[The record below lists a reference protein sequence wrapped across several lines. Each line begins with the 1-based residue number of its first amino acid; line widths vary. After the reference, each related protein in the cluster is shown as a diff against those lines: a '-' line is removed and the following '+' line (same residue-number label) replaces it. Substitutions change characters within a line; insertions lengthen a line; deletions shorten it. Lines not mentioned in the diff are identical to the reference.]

1 MKKTSHVL
9 IAAGAALLM
18 SLPTV
23 AQPRIA
29 DDGVAKAMNRQVN
42 NSMTSL
48 KHASKQGFT
57 LLRNGGDSQV
67 RTLFTPL
74 TAAPRRTTD
83 QTFTPDWKVTFD
95 SKESFDLFSVI
106 DNNGDGQ
113 PNASYISYGM
123 WGYYRS
129 WGSVPSYALYYK
141 KYGSD
146 IDADDYLVSPGLQ
159 LRGGRSYK
167 LTFEAAIGSFDDK
180 GTLEVRWGRSA
191 TVDGMDMTLFAPTD
205 IQTHENQTPNCEEH
219 TVEFRVEEDG
229 IYYLG
234 FHVMTKYEQGVVA
247 NKMYLNNVAVEALPD
262 AKTPGAVTDVTVT
275 PSADASMKAT
285 IKFCLPTVAFDGSE
299 LEQISGVRI
308 INGTT
313 EVADIAE
320 GIAPGNTI
328 QFTDENVGSA
338 AGSYTYSIVPYND
351 LGDGRAT
358 AVSAWVGLDMPG
370 QCELVE
376 LIDKATHITMRW
388 TVPQAVHGGVL
399 FADSISYDIWSA
411 MYNSYYDSW
420 TNDTLVATVKG
431 TTTHDFDID
440 TEEGPQREMT
450 LGINAYTSS
459 GNNRDFR
466 PSNTLFIGKSYALPY
481 REGFREGQPASYIS
495 GAVFGNGGMDAQV
508 GTAIGSDADGNSG
521 YVVMRGYSNDLVILQ
536 TGKVTLQ
543 GAASP
548 KLVYQYYPEQVEQG
562 KLMAVVMTPDGRETI
577 VDSVVFA
584 ETPQQKEWTVRKVDL
599 TDYAA
604 ERYVRLAFAF
614 QSPLENTMQTLWLD
628 DINVAEVP
636 QVDLGVSLTAAEQ
649 VEKGQQAWMYAM
661 VTNLGDA
668 DVDAFR
674 LKATLDG
681 ELIADTLIT
690 DRLASFRHASYRFTA
705 PTSLLLEKNE
715 VEACVEVV
723 AEGDAV
729 ADNNTSA
736 DVIALHDPDVKPAT
750 DLARDEQAAG
760 MTLTWT
766 EPVPTKTITDDFE
779 RYTPWSFENVG
790 DWTFYDGDGGTTGGY
805 LDSNDYYYTNEGK
818 PFAFIVFNPYDY
830 DGTDMSTYLG
840 YYYFGSVVP
849 EHGEQSLTSVW
860 SYDGMSDTATDY
872 YGNPLPNYISADN
885 WVISPELSGLP
896 QTISYLVNNVGY
908 RYGGDLYDIPETYEV
923 YYSATDTAI
932 ESFQRIGEQRT
943 VTGGMWHE
951 ESFDVPEGARYFAI
965 RHNTELTETDGGD
978 TAPSFFGLDDITYE
992 IMSGVVAGF
1001 RIYRDGELI
1010 ATTREPRFT
1019 DDAATMGQHL
1029 YQVTVVYEDGT
1040 ESAAVSLLVNVDEQT
1055 VGILTIPSGRQGAD
1069 DVVSYDL
1076 QGRRMT
1082 SAQQKQAIRI
1092 ADGKKMLPAK

>member
-1 MKKTSHVL
+1 
-9 IAAGAALLM
+9 
-18 SLPTV
+18 
-23 AQPRIA
+23 
-29 DDGVAKAMNRQVN
+29 
-42 NSMTSL
+42 
-48 KHASKQGFT
+48 
-57 LLRNGGDSQV
+57 
-67 RTLFTPL
+67 
-74 TAAPRRTTD
+74 
-83 QTFTPDWKVTFD
+83 
-95 SKESFDLFSVI
+95 
-106 DNNGDGQ
+106 
-113 PNASYISYGM
+113 
-123 WGYYRS
+123 
-129 WGSVPSYALYYK
+129 
-141 KYGSD
+141 
-146 IDADDYLVSPGLQ
+146 
-159 LRGGRSYK
+159 
-167 LTFEAAIGSFDDK
+167 
-180 GTLEVRWGRSA
+180 
-191 TVDGMDMTLFAPTD
+191 
-205 IQTHENQTPNCEEH
+205 
-219 TVEFRVEEDG
+219 
-229 IYYLG
+229 
-234 FHVMTKYEQGVVA
+234 
-247 NKMYLNNVAVEALPD
+247 YLNNVAVEALPD

-328 QFTDENVGSA
+328 QFADENVGSA

-420 TNDTLVATVKG
+420 TNDTLVTTVEG

-736 DVIALHDPDVKPAT
+736 DVIALNDPDVKPAT

-766 EPVPTKTITDDFE
+766 EPVPTKTVTDDFE

-1082 SAQQKQAIRI
+1082 SAQQKQVIRI

>member
-1 MKKTSHVL
+1 MKSHVL
-9 IAAGAALLM
+9 LAAGTALLL
-18 SLPTV
+18 SLPTA
-23 AQPRIA
+23 AQMRTA
-29 DDGVAKAMNRQVN
+29 DDAVAKAMNRQVN
-42 NSMTSL
+42 SSATSV
-48 KHASKQGFT
+48 KHASPQGFT
-57 LLRNGGDSQV
+57 LLRNSGGSQL
-67 RTLFTPL
+67 RSFFMSQA
-74 TAAPRRTTD
+74 AAPRRATD
-83 QTFTPDWKVTFD
+83 QTFTPDWKVSFD
-95 SKESFDLFSVI
+95 TKENFDLFSVI

-129 WGSVPSYALYYK
+129 WGKVPSYALYYK

-167 LTFEAAIGSFDDK
+167 LTFEAAIGSYDDK
-180 GTLEVRWGRSA
+180 GTLEVRWGQAA
-191 TVDGMDMTLFAPTD
+191 TVEGLNKTLFAPTD
-205 IQTHENQTPNCEEH
+205 ILTRENQTPNCEEH

-234 FHVMTKYEQGVVA
+234 FHVMTKYEQGVGA
-247 NKMYLNNVAVEALPD
+247 NKMYVNNIAVEALPD
-262 AKTPGAVTDVTVT
+262 AKTPGAVTNATVT

-285 IKFCLPTVAFDGSE
+285 IEFNLPTVAFDGTD

-308 INGTT
+308 MNGTA
-313 EVADIAE
+313 EVADITE
-320 GIAPGNTI
+320 DIAAGKTI
-328 QFTDENVGSA
+328 KFTDENVGTA
-338 AGSYTYSIVPYND
+338 AGNYTYNIVPYND

-358 AVSAWVGLDMPG
+358 AVTAWVGLDMPG

-376 LIDKATHITMRW
+376 LIDQAIHVTMRW

-431 TTTHDFDID
+431 TTTHDFDIN

-450 LGINAYTSS
+450 LGINAYTTS

-466 PSNTLFIGKSYALPY
+466 PSNTLFIGKSYELPY

-562 KLMAVVMTPDGRETI
+562 KLMAVVMTPDGSETI
-577 VDSVVFA
+577 VDSVLFDEA
-584 ETPQQKEWTVRKVDL
+584 PQQKEWTVRKVDL

-636 QVDLGVSLTAAEQ
+636 QIDLSVALTAAEQ

-690 DRLASFRHASYRFTA
+690 DRLASFSHASYRFTA
-705 PTSLLLEKNE
+705 PTSLLLEKDE

-729 ADNNTSA
+729 AGNNTSA
-736 DVIALHDPDVKPAT
+736 DVIVLNDPDVKPVT

-779 RYTPWSFENVG
+779 RYTPWSYENVG

-805 LDSNDYYYTNEGK
+805 LDSNDYHYTNEGQ

-849 EHGEQSLTSVW
+849 EHGEQTLTSVW

-872 YGNPLPNYISADN
+872 YGNPLPNYVSADN
-885 WVISPELSGLP
+885 WVISPELSGQP

-908 RYGGDLYDIPETYEV
+908 RYGDDIYDIPETYEV
-923 YYSATDTAI
+923 YYSDTDTSI
-932 ESFQRIGEQRT
+932 ESFKRIGEQRT

-992 IMSGVVAGF
+992 IMSGAVAGF

-1010 ATTREPRFT
+1010 GTTREPRFT
-1019 DDAATMGQHL
+1019 DAAATIGQHL

-1055 VGILTIPSGRQGAD
+1055 VGIQSVCNGRQAAD
-1069 DVVSYDL
+1069 NMVYDL

-1082 SAQQKQAIRI
+1082 NAQLKQGLRI
-1092 ADGKKMLPAK
+1092 ADGKKMLPAQ